1 MTRDRD
7 GLINENDDLQHE
19 LDMYTSVA
27 VPLQSKARTTV
38 TRVTRVPLANHN
50 MNASSRLHARSTIS
64 GEVPG
69 GGARR
74 SLTEPAYKDGDMT
87 LDEIA

>member
-7 GLINENDDLQHE
+7 GLVNDNDDLRHE

-38 TRVTRVPLANHN
+38 TRVTRVPLASQN
-50 MNASSRLHARSTIS
+50 MNMTTSSRAFAGRST
-64 GEVPG
+64 VPG
-69 GGARR
+69 GGVRR
-74 SLTEPAYKDGDMT
+74 VSPEPAYKEGDMT
-87 LDEIA
+87 LDEIS